1 MSNTA
6 TTTISHTTA
15 EQDLICMIEGCNAI
29 GEEVIGLLD
38 EASISEDVDKYDDEH
53 DDASQGNNFENNE
66 RDNLIPAVVCSK
78 HFDKLV
84 EDYYCQEPSK
94 GAKNKQI

>member
-6 TTTISHTTA
+6 TTTISHTTT
-15 EQDLICMIEGCNAI
+15 EQDLICMIEGCNAV

-38 EASISEDVDKYDDEH
+38 EASISENVDKYDDEH
-53 DDASQGNNFENNE
+53 DDASQGNNFENNG
-66 RDNLIPAVVCSK
+66 RDNLIPAVVCGK

-84 EDYYCQEPSK
+84 EAYYYQDRSK
-94 GAKNKQI
+94 GGKE